1 MWIMTE
7 SFAQAME
14 NRGVT
19 INREQVII
27 IPDYSH
33 NWEINRGIG
42 ATSKRSR
49 LDKVNKEIEEV
60 VRKEKDNG
68 YFS

>member
-14 NRGVT
+14 NRGVK

-33 NWEINRGIG
+33 NWEINRGLG
-42 ATSKRSR
+42 TTSKRSR
-49 LDKVNKEIEEV
+49 LERIDKEIEDIK
-60 VRKEKDNG
+60 RKELDNG